1 MRERYELPQSRGNAA
16 SIKQELPLLKA
27 RAKTVRIRLDRL
39 NRHIRR
45 MEQAK
50 RIPFHV
56 AVVDTETCLGCGIC
70 ENACPVGAIAL
81 EKVAWVNPSRCIG
94 CGICAHQC
102 PEGAIH
108 LRSKPIVD
116 RLDHG

>member
-1 MRERYELPQSRGNAA
+1 MRKGYELPQNRGKAA

-27 RAKTVRIRLDRL
+27 RAKTLSIRLDRL

-45 MEQAK
+45 VEQPK

-56 AVVDTETCLGCGIC
+56 AVVDTQKCLGCGVC
-70 ENACPVGAIAL
+70 ESACPVGAIAL
-81 EKVAWVNPSRCIG
+81 GKVARVNPARCIG
-94 CGICAHQC
+94 CGICARQC

-116 RLDHG
+116 SLVHG